1 MSLIIAGT
9 GTNVGKTMVSAAI
22 MARYASERRVNYLKP
37 VQTGEESDT
46 QTVLQL
52 TGVPPERAYPEF
64 ARFLLPASPHF
75 AAESA
80 GHAIGYEKLLH
91 YIGDQTRQTRSVVEL
106 AGGLMAPLT
115 RYRTNLDL
123 ARDLGLPVILVAHT
137 TLGTINHTV
146 LSLNAMRQAGVVCA
160 GVIFFGPDNPLYADN
175 RRCVAEM
182 TGAGILAELLV
193 AEGELLTA
201 EILKQK
207 VRHFDR
213 EGNLGKYL

>member
-80 GHAIGYEKLLH
+80 
-91 YIGDQTRQTRSVVEL
+91 
-106 AGGLMAPLT
+106 
-115 RYRTNLDL
+115 
-123 ARDLGLPVILVAHT
+123 
-137 TLGTINHTV
+137 
-146 LSLNAMRQAGVVCA
+146 
-160 GVIFFGPDNPLYADN
+160 
-175 RRCVAEM
+175 
-182 TGAGILAELLV
+182 
-193 AEGELLTA
+193 
-201 EILKQK
+201 
-207 VRHFDR
+207 
-213 EGNLGKYL
+213 